1 MKISKNIFRQKIGLN
16 HPLQGSVVIHTV
28 NTRLG
33 DLLKLPE
40 HSNYY
45 QKVNDVWYE
54 REFDPTIK
62 YSKCGIAL
70 STILNKICDGK
81 RV

>member
-1 MKISKNIFRQKIGLN
+1 MKISKNIFRQKVALK
-16 HPLQGSVVIHTV
+16 QAMKGSIVVYTV

-40 HSNYY
+40 HPNYY

-54 REFDPTIK
+54 REFDPKIK

-70 STILNKICDGK
+70 STILNKICDEK
-81 RV
+81 